1 MANNNSSGFP
11 VHLSVPACW
20 FTVPLLLKTS
30 RTLGNPGNLASGV
43 QLLSVQV
50 PFNRRLLK
58 AYKSVYD
65 AAVFCLEHGG
75 RLAGKVEEP
84 LEATRHC
91 ATIEGRLLVSK
102 VPQPIPI
109 PISVREPVY
118 FGFSKSNIPF
128 NALRLNIHRSSPSG
142 SCAPSLL
149 ARDGSCYQW
158 SPVDGSET
166 KIPCNSSQLKTRF
179 ICEEDEYRR

>member
-1 MANNNSSGFP
+1 MGHQVCNYYQSNLVHFSG
-11 VHLSVPACW
+11 
-20 FTVPLLLKTS
+20 
-30 RTLGNPGNLASGV
+30 
-43 QLLSVQV
+43 
-50 PFNRRLLK
+50 RLLK

-91 ATIEGRLLVSK
+91 ATIKE
-102 VPQPIPI
+102 
-109 PISVREPVY
+109 
-118 FGFSKSNIPF
+118 
-128 NALRLNIHRSSPSG
+128 